1 MPEKTS
7 EKNIERD
14 VDELL
19 KTAEDYLWRAKVNK
33 SKDSQNFEVALALE
47 YVTKARDRSKQL
59 MHVKEFYDNAYKR
72 TDLVIDEL
80 SKLRTTFARRKSYSV
95 RFRTGF
101 P

>member
-33 SKDSQNFEVALALE
+33 SKDSQNFEVALALG

-59 MHVKEFYDNAYKR
+59 MHVKEFYDNASKK

-80 SKLRTTFARRKSYSV
+80 SKLRTTFARRRSYSV